1 MNRIFPVA
9 LLAAVLGLTSAPA
22 AKIKSIT
29 SAGEQAGNEASK
41 AFDQDA
47 GTRWAMQGR
56 GTWIQ
61 CEFDQEVEL
70 SGIGIGFQSA
80 ERNYSFEVTTSPDG
94 KNWSTPTKLQ
104 SGGRSGVVAYKIPR
118 SKARWLRLTV
128 FGSNENDWA
137 NVHTIHIPGITPG
150 PPPGQGSDKKPEF
163 VVTEWA
169 TDPSIANSVAISL
182 DDQGRAYVTVA
193 RRRKQSSLDIRNHQ
207 DLVKKDL
214 SLTTVEERRAWY
226 REYLTGK
233 NWIPDRNGDDIRNWR
248 DLTVQKDSVMQV
260 TDKDGD
266 GQGEAIRI
274 LGEYHTEV
282 TGIVAGVLAVNSDV
296 FVAAEPDFLRYHDT
310 NGDGFPDAREVVATG
325 FQVHMGQGGHNMSGV
340 VLGPDGRVY
349 WSLGDKGHYVKTA
362 EGRTYHRPN
371 SGGIFRCE
379 LDGSQ
384 VERYS
389 SGERNAQELAFDS
402 HGNLFSM
409 DNDGDYP
416 GEKERALYITE
427 GSEHGWRLNWQWLR
441 KQDFTRISGIAA
453 YNPWMDERL
462 FLPDRD
468 DHAAYLTP
476 TIGNFGPGPCGFT
489 ANPGTALSPDLS
501 DCFFMTNQQGQVRV
515 FRFLEKGA
523 HFEFKE
529 QAAIKG
535 GRSNTGLAI
544 GPDGALYSACYGGGR
559 GSIFR
564 FDVTE
569 EHQHPARRDTRR
581 ILALDAKKI
590 TPKDLRTWL
599 DHPDQRV
606 RMKGQFEL
614 ARRNMS
620 EIFLETLQA
629 SGAIR
634 LARLH
639 AIWGLGQISRREPMA
654 LTSLEPAWQSDDPE
668 LVAQCAKVAGDIPGH
683 LPRIAGLREHLLAA
697 LEHNSPRVQF
707 FAAISLGKH
716 KVEEA
721 APGLINLLATGGS
734 RDPYLRH
741 AAMMGLKGALS
752 PARLASLHEHDNRT
766 VRLAAIVALR
776 NLRAPEITAFL
787 EDKDEL
793 ILLEAARAIH
803 DDQSIPEALPALSQ
817 LLGRPG
823 LTNEA
828 LVRRIINAAFRVGT
842 YPALLQ
848 LEGYLKRREGSSR
861 MRRTAL
867 ASLLWWSQ
875 PPVLD
880 AVEGRHR
887 KHAPRDSKPVNEAVS
902 RLKAVIM
909 EDNELREVLLNG
921 VSVRGEASWLEGT
934 SEHFGKLSSSL
945 QMKVLDGLARTNSPD
960 LREFV
965 QAALAS
971 DDPKVQEK
979 ARTYAAQAGVPMLDL
994 LLDIL
999 EKKGSAGQGKA
1010 IKQLAEDKDP
1020 RARKKFA
1027 SLVEQYR
1034 NGKAD
1039 PRWKLEL
1046 WQAAQTRG
1054 IKLPETPDRLE
1065 HGGDAERGKQL
1076 VTNHAAAQC
1085 IRCHKLGKEGGNPSP
1100 ELTIGPELNRI
1111 GSQRDRRHLVASLL
1125 TPSSDISDG
1134 YGTVVL
1140 KTKEGEEV
1148 SGILSRKT
1156 DLFWTITLANGKKR
1170 NLRPDEISSHI
1181 LASAMPPMGA
1191 LLKPEE
1197 IRDMVEFLASLK

>member
-1 MNRIFPVA
+1 MNHTA
-9 LLAAVLGLTSAPA
+9 LFTLCLATLVYSSAPA
-22 AKIKSIT
+22 AKIKSI
-29 SAGEQAGNEASK
+29 SSSGEQAGNEAIK

-61 CEFDQEVEL
+61 CELDQEVEL
-70 SGIGIGFQSA
+70 STVGIGFQSA
-80 ERNYSFEVTTSPDG
+80 ERNYSFEMTTSNDG
-94 KNWSTPTKLQ
+94 KNWNNPAKLQ
-104 SGGRSGVVAYKIPR
+104 SEGRSGVVTYKIPVR
-118 SKARWLRLTV
+118 KARWLRLTV

-137 NVHTIHIPGITPG
+137 NVHTIHLPGITPG
-150 PPPGQGSDKKPEF
+150 ATPAQNVGKKPQF

-169 TDPSIANSVAISL
+169 TDPAIANTVAISV
-182 DDQGRAYVTVA
+182 DDQGRAYVTAA

-233 NWIPDRNGDDIRNWR
+233 NWIPDRNGDGTRDWH
-248 DLTVQKDSVMQV
+248 DLTVQKDTVVQV
-260 TDKDGD
+260 SDKDGD
-266 GQGEAIRI
+266 GKGEAIRT
-274 LGEYHTEV
+274 LDEYHTEV
-282 TGIVAGVLAVNSDV
+282 TGIAAGVLAVGSEV
-296 FVAAEPDFLRYHDT
+296 FVAAEPDFLRYRDAD
-310 NGDGFPDAREVVATG
+310 GDGFPETREVVATG
-325 FQVHMGQGGHNMSGV
+325 FQVHMGQGGHNLSGV
-340 VLGPDGRVY
+340 ALGPDGRVY
-349 WSLGDKGHYVKTA
+349 WSLGDKGHYVKTR
-362 EGRTYHRPN
+362 EGKTYHQPN

-389 SGERNAQELAFDS
+389 SGERNAQELAFDA

-462 FLPDRD
+462 FLPNRD

-476 TIGNFGPGPCGFT
+476 TIGNFGPGPCGFV

-501 DCFFMTNQQGQVRV
+501 DCFFMTNHQGQVRV

-535 GRSNTGLAI
+535 GRSNTGLAV
-544 GPDGALYSACYGGGR
+544 GPDGALYSACYGGDR

-569 EHQHPARRDTRR
+569 EHQHPARRDTQR
-581 ILALDAKKI
+581 ILALDAEKI
-590 TPKDLRTWL
+590 APEKLPGWL
-599 DHPDQRV
+599 GHPDQRV

-620 EIFLETLQA
+620 EALTEVLRNPEAT
-629 SGAIR
+629 R

-639 AIWGLGQISRREPMA
+639 AIWGIGQISRRTPA
-654 LTSLEPAWQSDDPE
+654 VLKSLNPAWKSEDPE
-668 LVAQCAKVAGDIPGH
+668 IVAQCAKVAGDVPGH
-683 LPRIAGLREHLLAA
+683 LPGIAGLRKHLLTA
-697 LEHNSPRVQF
+697 LSHKSLRVQF

-721 APGLINLLATGGS
+721 TPGLINLLATAGS
-734 RDPYLRH
+734 QDPYLRH
-741 AAMMGLKGALS
+741 AGMMGLKGALS
-752 PARLASLHEHDNRT
+752 PGRLADLHDHESRT
-766 VRLAAIVALR
+766 VRLSAIVALR
-776 NLRAPEITAFL
+776 NLHAPEITAFL

-828 LVRRIINAAFRVGT
+828 LMRRVINAAFRVGT

-848 LEGYLKRREGSSR
+848 LEGYLKRREGSSK
-861 MRRTAL
+861 MKRTAL

-880 AVEGRHR
+880 AVEGRYR
-887 KHAPRDSKPVNEAVS
+887 KHTPRDSKPVNEAIA
-902 RLKAVIM
+902 RLKPVIM
-909 EDNELREVLLNG
+909 GDNELREVLLSG
-921 VSVRGEASWLEGT
+921 VTVRGEARWLEGT

-945 QMKVLDGLARTNSPD
+945 QMKVLDGLATTNSPD

-971 DDPKVQEK
+971 NDPKVQEK
-979 ARTYAAQAGVPMLDL
+979 ARTYAAQAGVAMLDL
-994 LLDIL
+994 LLGIL
-999 EKKGSAGQGKA
+999 EKKEPAGQGKA

-1020 RARKKFA
+1020 RVRKKFA
-1027 SLVEQYR
+1027 SLIEQYR
-1034 NGKAD
+1034 KGKAD

-1046 WQAAQTRG
+1046 WQAAQARG
-1054 IKLPETPDRLE
+1054 IKLPESHDRLE

-1076 VTNHAAAQC
+1076 VTNHPAAQC
-1085 IRCHKLGKEGGNPSP
+1085 IRCHKLGKEGGKPSP
-1100 ELTIGPELNRI
+1100 ELTIGPELNRV
-1111 GSQRDRRHLVASLL
+1111 GAQRDRKHLVASLL

-1140 KTKEGEEV
+1140 KTNEGEEV
-1148 SGILSRKT
+1148 SGILSKKT
-1156 DLFWTITLANGKKR
+1156 DLFWTITLASGKKR
-1170 NLRPDEISSHI
+1170 NLRPAEISSHI
-1181 LASAMPPMGA
+1181 LASTMPPMGA

-1197 IRDMVEFLASLK
+1197 IRDVVEFLAGLK